1 MGIARV
7 LAMKPKL
14 LLLDEPTSAL
24 DPELVGEV
32 LQTIKR
38 TAATGQTMLLVSH
51 EMSFVYEV
59 ANKVLF
65 LDKGKIVEEGT
76 PDEVFNHPKSE
87 RAKEFLQNYFRNKGD
102 QR

>member
-1 MGIARV
+1 ME
-7 LAMKPKL
+7 PKL

-32 LQTIKR
+32 LHTIKK
-38 TAATGQTMLLVSH
+38 TAASGQTMLLVSH

-87 RAKEFLQNYFRNKGD
+87 RAKEFLQNYFRNKSGNL
-102 QR
+102 